1 VKEIVPM
8 SAINP
13 TLAAAPPRSLP
24 ANAFAAIAKHRVLAT
39 VLFFAIFPWLM
50 PYQSLAINIL
60 IYGLFAVGFNLLFG
74 YTGLLSF
81 GHAAFLGV
89 GAYTAGILIA
99 QYQMPWWAAVPAA
112 IVAGCVV
119 ALVMGLLAIRTR
131 GIYFAMVTLALSQ
144 CVYFLIYQ
152 LPASGGENGLRGVN
166 VAEVSLFGLKLN
178 LLDPLQKYYFVFAF
192 VALALWLLSRIL
204 ASPFGGA
211 IEAVRENEARARAC
225 GFDIERT
232 KLLAF
237 VLSAAFCA
245 LAGALNA
252 IHLSSVPIETLHYAT
267 SGMVVMLCLLG
278 GMGTYFGP
286 FVGAALF
293 LLIQDLASGWTEHW
307 QLLVG
312 AVFVFVVLFFPN
324 GVWGTLLQKVSHDR

>member
-1 VKEIVPM
+1 M
-8 SAINP
+8 
-13 TLAAAPPRSLP
+13 
-24 ANAFAAIAKHRVLAT
+24 LAT
-39 VLFFAIFPWLM
+39 LTFFAVFPWLM

-60 IYGLFAVGFNLLFG
+60 IYGLYAVGFNLLFG

-99 QYQMPWWAAVPAA
+99 QHGAAWWWAIRPPLRWRAWWRWRWACWPSGR
-112 IVAGCVV
+112 VASTS
-119 ALVMGLLAIRTR
+119 RWW
-131 GIYFAMVTLALSQ
+131 TLALSQ
-144 CVYFLIYQ
+144 CVYFLVYQ

-166 VAEVSLFGLKLN
+166 VGEISAFGLHLN
-178 LLDPLQKYYFVFAF
+178 LLDPMPKYYFILAF
-192 VALALWLLSRIL
+192 VALAMVLLSRIL

-211 IEAVRENEARARAC
+211 VEAVRENEARARAC
-225 GFDIERT
+225 GFDIDRT

-237 VLSAAFCA
+237 VLSAGFCG

-252 IHLSSVPIETLHYAT
+252 IHLSSVPIETLDYAT

-293 LLIQDLASGWTEHW
+293 LAIQDVASAWTEHW
-307 QLLVG
+307 QLYVG
-312 AVFVFVVLFFPN
+312 AVFVLFVLFFPK
-324 GVWGTLLQKVSHDR
+324 GVWGTLLQRIQHDAR

>member
-1 VKEIVPM
+1 MKDLTM
-8 SAINP
+8 NTAINQ
-13 TLAAAPPRSLP
+13 SLTSKRGLVLDWLHQVG
-24 ANAFAAIAKHRVLAT
+24 KHRILAT
-39 VLFFAIFPWLM
+39 LIFFAVFPWLM

-99 QYQMPWWAAVPAA
+99 QLGVSWWLAVPAA
-112 IVAGCVV
+112 IVAACLV

-131 GIYFAMVTLALSQ
+131 GLYFAMVTLALSQ

-152 LPASGGENGLRGVN
+152 FPASGGENGLRGVN
-166 VAEVSLFGLKLN
+166 VSEVSLFGLKLN
-178 LLDPLQKYYFVFAF
+178 LLDPMQKYYFVFGF
-192 VALALWLLSRIL
+192 VALAMAVLSRIL
-204 ASPFGGA
+204 SSPFGGV

-232 KLLAF
+232 KLLSF
-237 VLSAAFCA
+237 VLSAAFCG
-245 LAGALNA
+245 LAGALSA
-252 IHLSSVPIETLHYAT
+252 IHLSSVPIETLDYAT
-267 SGMVVMLCLLG
+267 SGLVVMLCLLG

-293 LLIQDLASGWTEHW
+293 LLIQDLTSGWTEHW
-307 QLLVG
+307 QLYVG
-312 AVFVFVVLFFPN
+312 SIFVFFVLFFPK
-324 GVWGTLLQKVSHDR
+324 GVWGTFLERIRYER

>member
-1 VKEIVPM
+1 MTTTIK
-8 SAINP
+8 
-13 TLAAAPPRSLP
+13 AAAPPIEIGTRHP
-24 ANAFAAIAKHRVLAT
+24 ARRALRAIAKHRIAATFVVLA
-39 VLFFAIFPWLM
+39 VFPWLM

-60 IYGLFAVGFNLLFG
+60 IYGLYAVGFNLLFG

-99 QYQMPWWAAVPAA
+99 QHGTAWWLAIPLA

-119 ALVMGLLAIRTR
+119 ALAMGLLAIRTR

-166 VAEVSLFGLKLN
+166 VSEVSLLGLKLD
-178 LLDPLQKYYFVFAF
+178 LLNPMQKYYFVFAF
-192 VALALWLLSRIL
+192 VMVAMAVLSRIL

-225 GFDIERT
+225 GFDVERT
-232 KLLAF
+232 KLLSF
-237 VLSAAFCA
+237 VLSAGFCA

-286 FVGAALF
+286 FVGAALL
-293 LLIQDLASGWTEHW
+293 LLIQDTASAWTEHW
-307 QLLVG
+307 QLYVG
-312 AVFVFVVLFFPN
+312 IVFIFFVLFFPK
-324 GVWGTLLQKVSHDR
+324 GVWGTLLERLNHDR

>member
-1 VKEIVPM
+1 M
-8 SAINP
+8 TYLAIP
-13 TLAAAPPRSLP
+13 VAAPAARASLVSRCMRQ
-24 ANAFAAIAKHRVLAT
+24 IADHRVLAT
-39 VLFFAIFPWLM
+39 VLFFAVFPWLM
-50 PYQSLAINIL
+50 PYQSLAVNIL

-99 QYQMPWWAAVPAA
+99 QHGMPWWLAIPAA
-112 IVAGCVV
+112 IAAACLV

-166 VAEVSLFGLKLN
+166 VSDVNLFGWHLD
-178 LLDPLQKYYFVFAF
+178 LLDPMQKYYFVFGF
-192 VALALWLLSRIL
+192 VVLAMVALSRIL
-204 ASPFGGA
+204 ASPFGGV

-232 KLLAF
+232 KLLSF
-237 VLSAAFCA
+237 VLSAAFCG
-245 LAGALNA
+245 LAGGLSA
-252 IHLSSVPIETLHYAT
+252 IHLGSVPIETLHYTT

-293 LLIQDLASGWTEHW
+293 LLIQDLASAWTEHW
-307 QLLVG
+307 QLYVG
-312 AVFVFVVLFFPN
+312 GIFIVFVLFFPK
-324 GVWGTLLQKVSHDR
+324 GVWGTFLERIRHAG

>member
-1 VKEIVPM
+1 M
-8 SAINP
+8 N
-13 TLAAAPPRSLP
+13 TLDKTLPLQGPRADRQWLH
-24 ANAFAAIAKHRVLAT
+24 AVAKHRVAAT
-39 VLFFAIFPWLM
+39 LLFFAVLPWLV
-50 PYQSLAINIL
+50 PYHSLAINIL
-60 IYGLFAVGFNLLFG
+60 IFGLFAVGFNLLFG

-99 QYQMPWWAAVPAA
+99 QHGAAWWLAIPAA
-112 IVAGCVV
+112 IAMATLV

-144 CVYFLIYQ
+144 CVYFLVYQ

-166 VAEVSLFGLKLN
+166 VSEVSLFGFRLN
-178 LLDPLQKYYFVFAF
+178 LLDPMQKYYFVLVF
-192 VALALWLLSRIL
+192 VAAAMALLSRIL
-204 ASPFGGA
+204 ASPFGGVVEA
-211 IEAVRENEARARAC
+211 IRENEARARAC
-225 GFDIERT
+225 GFNIERS

-237 VLSAAFCA
+237 VLSAGFCG

-252 IHLSSVPIETLHYAT
+252 IHLSSVPIETLHYSM

-293 LLIQDLASGWTEHW
+293 LLIQDLTSAYTENW
-307 QLLVG
+307 QLYVG
-312 AVFVFVVLFFPN
+312 AIFVFFVLFFPK
-324 GVWGTLLQKVSHDR
+324 GVWGTLLERIRHER

>member
-1 VKEIVPM
+1 MNTLNKTVP
-8 SAINP
+8 
-13 TLAAAPPRSLP
+13 LAPGVPAATWSRT
-24 ANAFAAIAKHRVLAT
+24 IGKHRIAAT
-39 VLFFAIFPWLM
+39 LLFFAISPWLV
-50 PYQSLAINIL
+50 PYHSLAINIL

-99 QYQMPWWAAVPAA
+99 QHGAAWWWAIPAA
-112 IVAGCVV
+112 VAMAALV
-119 ALVMGLLAIRTR
+119 ALAMGLLAIRTR

-144 CVYFLIYQ
+144 CVYFLVYQ

-166 VAEVSLFGLKLN
+166 VSEVSLFGLKLD
-178 LLDPLQKYYFVFAF
+178 LLDPMQKYYFVLAF
-192 VALALWLLSRIL
+192 VGLAMALLSRIL
-204 ASPFGGA
+204 ASPFGGV
-211 IEAVRENEARARAC
+211 IEAIRENEGRARAC
-225 GFDIERT
+225 GFNIERS

-237 VLSAAFCA
+237 VLSAAFCG

-252 IHLSSVPIETLHYAT
+252 IHLSSVPIETLHYAM

-293 LLIQDLASGWTEHW
+293 LLIQDLASTYTENW
-307 QLLVG
+307 QLYVG
-312 AVFVFVVLFFPN
+312 AIFVFFVLFFPK
-324 GVWGTLLQKVSHDR
+324 GVWGTFLERIRHER

>member
-1 VKEIVPM
+1 M
-8 SAINP
+8 SAAAQQASAP
-13 TLAAAPPRSLP
+13 GTSTAAGLAKVLSE
-24 ANAFAAIAKHRVLAT
+24 HRVAASL
-39 VLFFAIFPWLM
+39 LFFLVFPWLM
-50 PYQSLAINIL
+50 PYQSVAINIL

-99 QYQMPWWAAVPAA
+99 QHNVPWWAAIPAA
-112 IVAGCVV
+112 VVLGCAV

-144 CVYFLIYQ
+144 CVYFLVYQ

-166 VAEVSLFGLKLN
+166 VTDVNLFGLQLN
-178 LLDPLQKYYFVFAF
+178 LLNPTQKYYFVLGF
-192 VALALWLLSRIL
+192 VALALWALSRIL
-204 ASPFGGA
+204 ASPFGGV
-211 IEAVRENEARARAC
+211 IEAIRENEARARAC
-225 GFDIERT
+225 GFNIERT
-232 KLLAF
+232 KLLSF
-237 VLSAAFCA
+237 VLSAGFCA

-293 LLIQDLASGWTEHW
+293 LLIQDQASTYTEHW
-307 QLLVG
+307 QLIVG
-312 AVFVFVVLFFPN
+312 GVFVFFVLFFPK
-324 GVWGTLLQKVSHDR
+324 GVWGTILERVSRER

>member
-1 VKEIVPM
+1 MTI
-8 SAINP
+8 SAQ
-13 TLAAAPPRSLP
+13 TAQGATAAPIVGGALSQ
-24 ANAFAAIAKHRVLAT
+24 IARHRVLAT
-39 VLFFAIFPWLM
+39 LLFFAAFPFVM
-50 PYQSLAINIL
+50 PYESVAINVL

-89 GAYTAGILIA
+89 GAYTAGILISQHQA
-99 QYQMPWWAAVPAA
+99 PWWIAIPAA
-112 IVAGCVV
+112 IALSCLV

-144 CVYFLIYQ
+144 CVYFLVYQ
-152 LPASGGENGLRGVN
+152 LPASGGENGLRGAN
-166 VAEVSLFGLKLN
+166 IAEISFLGFDLN
-178 LLDPLQKYYFVFAF
+178 LLNPLQKYYFVFAF
-192 VALALWLLSRIL
+192 VALAMWLLSRIL

-211 IEAVRENEARARAC
+211 IEAIRENEARARAC

-232 KLLAF
+232 KLMAF
-237 VLSAAFCA
+237 VLSASFCG

-252 IHLSSVPIETLHYAT
+252 IHLGSVPMETLHYST

-293 LLIQDLASGWTEHW
+293 LLIQDRASSWTEHW
-307 QLLVG
+307 QLIVG
-312 AVFVFVVLFFPN
+312 AIFVFFVLFFPK
-324 GVWGTLLQKVSHDR
+324 GVWGTLLQKLNHER

>member
-1 VKEIVPM
+1 M
-8 SAINP
+8 TT
-13 TLAAAPPRSLP
+13 TLKAAVRPIESGTKYP
-24 ANAFAAIAKHRVLAT
+24 ARRAMKAIAKHRIAATFAVLA
-39 VLFFAIFPWLM
+39 VFPWLM

-60 IYGLFAVGFNLLFG
+60 VYGLYAVGFNLLFG

-99 QYQMPWWAAVPAA
+99 QHGTAWWLAIPLA
-112 IVAGCVV
+112 IVAGCIV
-119 ALVMGLLAIRTR
+119 ALAMGLLAIRTR

-166 VAEVSLFGLKLN
+166 VSEVSLLGLKLD
-178 LLDPLQKYYFVFAF
+178 LLNPMQKYYFVFAF
-192 VALALWLLSRIL
+192 VMVAMGVLSRIL
-204 ASPFGGA
+204 ASPFGAA

-232 KLLAF
+232 KLLSF
-237 VLSAAFCA
+237 VLSAGFCA

-293 LLIQDLASGWTEHW
+293 LLIQDTASAWTEHW
-307 QLLVG
+307 QLYVG
-312 AVFVFVVLFFPN
+312 IVFVFFVLFFPK
-324 GVWGTLLQKVSHDR
+324 GVWGTLLERLSHDR

>member
-1 VKEIVPM
+1 MGSLLTPVIP
-8 SAINP
+8 
-13 TLAAAPPRSLP
+13 AAPR
-24 ANAFAAIAKHRVLAT
+24 AARRWLHAIGVHRVAAT
-39 VLFFAIFPWLM
+39 VLFFAVFPWVL

-60 IYGLFAVGFNLLFG
+60 IYGLYAVGFNLLFG

-99 QYQMPWWAAVPAA
+99 QHGAAWWWAIPAA
-112 IVAGCVV
+112 VVMAALV
-119 ALVMGLLAIRTR
+119 ALAMGLLAIRTR

-144 CVYFLIYQ
+144 CVYFVVYQ

-166 VAEVSLFGLKLN
+166 VTQVWLAGLKLD
-178 LLDPLQKYYFVFAF
+178 LLDPMQKYYFVFAF
-192 VALALWLLSRIL
+192 VVAAMFVLSRIL
-204 ASPFGGA
+204 ASPFGGV
-211 IEAVRENEARARAC
+211 IEAVRENESRARAC

-237 VLSAAFCA
+237 VLSAAFCG

-252 IHLSSVPIETLHYAT
+252 IHLSSVPIETLHYST

-293 LLIQDLASGWTEHW
+293 LLVQDLASVYTENW
-307 QLLVG
+307 QLYVG
-312 AVFVFVVLFFPN
+312 ALFVGFVLFFPK
-324 GVWGTLLQKVSHDR
+324 GVWGTFLERNHHGR

>member
-1 VKEIVPM
+1 MNTHHEAIPLRTV
-8 SAINP
+8 SAGRQWLRTIGEHRIAA
-13 TLAAAPPRSLP
+13 TL
-24 ANAFAAIAKHRVLAT
+24 
-39 VLFFAIFPWLM
+39 LFFAILPLLV
-50 PYQSLAINIL
+50 PYHSLAINIL

-99 QYQMPWWAAVPAA
+99 QFGAAWWWAIPAA
-112 IVAGCVV
+112 ILMAVAV
-119 ALVMGLLAIRTR
+119 ALAMGLLAIRTR

-144 CVYFLIYQ
+144 CVYFLVYQ

-166 VAEVSLFGLKLN
+166 LSEVSLFGLQLN
-178 LLDPLQKYYFVFAF
+178 LLNPVHKYYFILAF
-192 VALALWLLSRIL
+192 VAAAMALLSRIL
-204 ASPFGGA
+204 ASPFGGV
-211 IEAVRENEARARAC
+211 IEAIRENEARARAC
-225 GFDIERT
+225 GFNIERT

-237 VLSAAFCA
+237 VLSAGFCG

-252 IHLSSVPIETLHYAT
+252 IHLSSVPIETLHYSM

-293 LLIQDLASGWTEHW
+293 LLIQDLTSAYTENW
-307 QLLVG
+307 QLYVG
-312 AVFVFVVLFFPN
+312 AIFVFFVLFFPK
-324 GVWGTLLQKVSHDR
+324 GVWGTFLERIRHER

>member
-1 VKEIVPM
+1 MKKLSM
-8 SAINP
+8 SAITP
-13 TLAAAPPRSLP
+13 PAAAPLRSWQEV
-24 ANAFAAIAKHRVLAT
+24 FRMVAKHRVLAT
-39 VLFFAIFPWLM
+39 VVFFAIFPWLM

-99 QYQMPWWAAVPAA
+99 QHNVPWWAAVPAA
-112 IVAGCVV
+112 VAAGCLV

-144 CVYFLIYQ
+144 CVYFLVYQ

-166 VAEVSLFGLKLN
+166 VPEVSLLGLKLD
-178 LLDPLQKYYFVFAF
+178 LLNPLQKYYFVFAF
-192 VALALWLLSRIL
+192 VAVAMWLLSRIL

-232 KLLAF
+232 KLLSF
-237 VLSAAFCA
+237 VLSAGFCA
-245 LAGALNA
+245 LAGSLNA
-252 IHLSSVPIETLHYAT
+252 IHLSSVPIETLDYAT

-293 LLIQDLASGWTEHW
+293 LLIQDLASSWTEHW

-312 AVFVFVVLFFPN
+312 GVFVFFVLFFPK
-324 GVWGTLLQKVSHDR
+324 GVWGTFLEKVSHER